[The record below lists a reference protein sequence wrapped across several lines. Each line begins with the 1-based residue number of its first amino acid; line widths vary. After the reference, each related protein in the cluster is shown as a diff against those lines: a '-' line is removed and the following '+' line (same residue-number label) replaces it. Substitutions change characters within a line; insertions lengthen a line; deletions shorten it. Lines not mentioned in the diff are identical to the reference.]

1 MNWKKKI
8 IQVLWLLAGLGA
20 IVLFGAAMQQKNRKV
35 CTDVKVEIFGVE
47 EHLFI
52 DETEVKEIISSDAS
66 IKNMP
71 MNTIDL
77 RGIETTLESTPWV
90 KNAELFFDNK
100 QVLQIKIIE
109 RQPVARVFT
118 VQGVSF
124 YLDSA
129 GVRLPLSEKLS
140 ARVPMFTNFP
150 SDKVVMA
157 KPDSLLLQSV
167 VSLGKYIMADSF
179 WMAQTAQIAITP
191 QATFEIVPT
200 IGDQIIVLG
209 TTDDLDEKFTR
220 LYTFYKKA
228 WLQNGMNTYEK
239 LDVQYANQVVAVR
252 KGTAKMAVDSAMTNQ
267 LLELALR
274 NNLSAVSDTAKLI
287 KPLIK
292 INSAKLV
299 KPIKSIIPKKNIVVN
314 KIRNNKKA
322 TNPLSIL
329 RKKKTVKVNQ

>member
-8 IQVLWLLAGLGA
+8 IQVLWILAGLGA

-209 TTDDLDEKFTR
+209 TADDLNEKFTR

-299 KPIKSIIPKKNIVVN
+299 KPIKTIIQKKNIVVN

>member
-8 IQVLWLLAGLGA
+8 VQVLWVLAGLGA
-20 IVLFGAAMQQKNRKV
+20 IVLFGAAMQQKNHKV
-35 CTDVKVEIFGVE
+35 CTDVKVEISGAE

-52 DETEVKEIISSDAS
+52 DETEVKEVINSDAS

-71 MNTIDL
+71 INKVDL
-77 RGIETTLESTPWV
+77 RAIETTLESTPWV

-100 QVLQIKIIE
+100 QVLQIKILE

-157 KPDSLLLQSV
+157 RPDSLLLQSV
-167 VSLGKYIMADSF
+167 VTLGKYIIADSF

-191 QATFEIVPT
+191 QATFEIIPT

-209 TTDDLDEKFTR
+209 TADDLDEKFKR

-252 KGTAKMAVDSAMTNQ
+252 KGTTKIAVDSAKGK
-267 LLELALR
+267 LLGVALQ
-274 NNLSAVSDTAKLI
+274 SDMAAISDTSKLI

-292 INSAKLV
+292 IDSIKLV
-299 KPIKSIIPKKNIVVN
+299 KPIKPTIPKKNLVDN
-314 KIRNNKKA
+314 RIRNNKKA
-322 TNPLSIL
+322 TNPLSIV
-329 RKKKTVKVNQ
+329 RKKKVNR

>member
-100 QVLQIKIIE
+100 QVLQIKIVE

-124 YLDSA
+124 YLDSV

-209 TTDDLDEKFTR
+209 TADDLNEKFTR

-228 WLQNGMNTYEK
+228 WLQNGMNIYEK

>member
-52 DETEVKEIISSDAS
+52 DETEVKEIINSDAS

-77 RGIETTLESTPWV
+77 RGVETTLESTPWV
-90 KNAELFFDNK
+90 KSAELFFDNK

-209 TTDDLDEKFTR
+209 TADDLDEKFTR

-274 NNLSAVSDTAKLI
+274 NNFSAVSDTAKLI

-299 KPIKSIIPKKNIVVN
+299 KPIKTIIPKKNIVVN